1 MSRIPLLPVEEA
13 VRAGESVGI
22 PETMANLSIFRVLLH
37 HPNLAQ
43 AIHRMLET
51 LLFRSKLD
59 TRLRELVIMRLGWA
73 TGSSYEWTQHWRV
86 AKAFGVE
93 EADLLAVRDW
103 RSSSLDPAARAVLA
117 ATDETL
123 AMGTISA
130 ETWADCE
137 RHVGGTEELLELV
150 AAIGN
155 WRLISSLLESLEVP
169 LEDGVAAWPPDG
181 EVPAAARTSE
191 TSG

>member
-103 RSSSLDPAARAVLA
+103 RSPS
-117 ATDETL
+117 
-123 AMGTISA
+123 
-130 ETWADCE
+130 
-137 RHVGGTEELLELV
+137 
-150 AAIGN
+150 
-155 WRLISSLLESLEVP
+155 
-169 LEDGVAAWPPDG
+169 
-181 EVPAAARTSE
+181 
-191 TSG
+191 